1 MIYNSFTVLFKNGML
16 TAYAENSTAPLFLI
30 IPGPSGRFF
39 IHGSVL
45 MHDSRTQRT
54 QEIYRASTPED
65 AAALLQAIQTERQER
80 TTRQNRLA
88 LKLLAVLFV
97 VFCIYMLVNIA
108 IYFNDASKNLAMYP
122 PPPPMMHMPVSAPA
136 SIPTSVSVPPAP
148 KAPPFTAPV
157 SANEIPTR
165 AVRAVSPVNRND
177 TLAVRAGNLKR
188 AADSGRYTISLS
200 DGHSRTIYVFSDPLC
215 PHCQEIEPTLE
226 ALTRDYNVVIFP
238 VTLVG
243 KQDTVNT
250 VAPILCEVPQKR
262 TLWWQSLFK
271 ADGGMPFPS
280 PDTRKSLASC
290 TDGEHAISINNRAF
304 DYYQLPGTPQL
315 IADDGRDIPF
325 SALTS
330 DDALAR
336 FMNAPIQE
344 TEHGNR

>member
-1 MIYNSFTVLFKNGML
+1 MYNTYSVLFKNGML

-45 MHDSRTQRT
+45 MHDSRTQGT

-80 TTRQNRLA
+80 TARQNRFA
-88 LKLLAVLFV
+88 LKLLTVLFV
-97 VFCIYMLVNIA
+97 VFCIYVLINIA
-108 IYFNDASKNLAMYP
+108 IYFNDDSKNLAMYP
-122 PPPPMMHMPVSAPA
+122 PQPPMIHMPVSAPA
-136 SIPTSVSVPPAP
+136 SVPTSVSVPSVPPAP
-148 KAPPFTAPV
+148 KAPPLTAPV
-157 SANEIPTR
+157 SADEIPTR
-165 AVRAVSPVNRND
+165 AVTPVNRND

-200 DGHSRTIYVFSDPLC
+200 GGHSRSIYVFSDPLC

-250 VAPILCEVPQKR
+250 VAPILCEAPQKR
-262 TLWWQSLFK
+262 AQWWQSLFK
-271 ADGGMPFPS
+271 ADSGMPFPS
-280 PDTRKSLASC
+280 SDTRKPQASC
-290 TDGEHAISINNRAF
+290 TDGEHAISINDRAF
-304 DYYQLPGTPQL
+304 DYYQFPGTPQL

-344 TEHGNR
+344 MDHGNR

>member
-1 MIYNSFTVLFKNGML
+1 MINNTFTVLFKNGML
-16 TAYAENSTAPLFLI
+16 TAYTENSTTPLFLI
-30 IPGPSGRFF
+30 MPGPSGRFF

-45 MHDSRTQRT
+45 MHDSRTQGT

-80 TTRQNRLA
+80 TARQNRLA
-88 LKLLAVLFV
+88 LKLLAVLFA
-97 VFCIYMLVNIA
+97 VFCIYILVNIV

-122 PPPPMMHMPVSAPA
+122 PPPPGTDMPVSTPA
-136 SIPTSVSVPPAP
+136 SA
-148 KAPPFTAPV
+148 
-157 SANEIPTR
+157 SADEVPTR
-165 AVRAVSPVNRND
+165 TVRTVSPVNRND
-177 TLAVRAGNLKR
+177 TLAVRAASLRR

-200 DGHSRTIYVFSDPLC
+200 GGHSRTIYVFSDPLC

-226 ALTRDYNVVIFP
+226 AMTRDYNVVIFP

-250 VAPILCEVPQKR
+250 VAPILCETPQKR
-262 TLWWQSLFK
+262 ARWWQSLFK
-271 ADGGMPFPS
+271 ADDGMPFPS
-280 PDTRKSLASC
+280 PDTRKPQASC
-290 TDGEHAISINNRAF
+290 TDGEHAISINDRAF

>member
-1 MIYNSFTVLFKNGML
+1 
-16 TAYAENSTAPLFLI
+16 
-30 IPGPSGRFF
+30 
-39 IHGSVL
+39 

-80 TTRQNRLA
+80 TTRQNRFA
-88 LKLLAVLFV
+88 LKLLAVLFA
-97 VFCIYMLVNIA
+97 VFCIYILVNIA
-108 IYFNDASKNLAMYP
+108 IYFNDTSKNLAMYP
-122 PPPPMMHMPVSAPA
+122 PPPLGTDMPVSAP
-136 SIPTSVSVPPAP
+136 VSVPPAP
-148 KAPPFTAPV
+148 KAPPLTAPV

-165 AVRAVSPVNRND
+165 AIRAVSPVNRND
-177 TLAVRAGNLKR
+177 TLAVRAGNLKK

-200 DGHSRTIYVFSDPLC
+200 GGHSRTIYVFSDPLC

-271 ADGGMPFPS
+271 ADSGMPFSS
-280 PDTRKSLASC
+280 PDTRKPQAIC
-290 TDGEHAISINNRAF
+290 TDGEHAISINDRAF

>member
-1 MIYNSFTVLFKNGML
+1 
-16 TAYAENSTAPLFLI
+16 
-30 IPGPSGRFF
+30 
-39 IHGSVL
+39 

-65 AAALLQAIQTERQER
+65 AASLLQAIQTERQER
-80 TTRQNRLA
+80 TARQNRFA

-97 VFCIYMLVNIA
+97 VFCIYMLINIA
-108 IYFNDASKNLAMYP
+108 IYFNDDSKNLAMYP
-122 PPPPMMHMPVSAPA
+122 PQPPMIHMPVSAPV
-136 SIPTSVSVPPAP
+136 PTSVSVPPAQ
-148 KAPPFTAPV
+148 KAPPLTAPV
-157 SANEIPTR
+157 SADEIPTR
-165 AVRAVSPVNRND
+165 AVTPVNRND

-200 DGHSRTIYVFSDPLC
+200 GGHSRTIYVFSDPLC

-243 KQDTVNT
+243 KQDTVST
-250 VAPILCEVPQKR
+250 VAPILCEAPQKR
-262 TLWWQSLFK
+262 AQWWQLLFR
-271 ADGGMPFPS
+271 MPFPS
-280 PDTRKSLASC
+280 PDTRKPQKPQASC
-290 TDGEHAISINNRAF
+290 TDGEHAISINDRAF

-344 TEHGNR
+344 MDHGNR